1 MPPNALVT
9 AEELLQIDAPGKRTE
24 LVRGRLRVSE
34 PPGSRH
40 GAVSLEL
47 AVLLANHVKA
57 QGLGRVFAAET
68 GFQLA
73 RDPDTVRA
81 ADVAFVSTDRLPSP
95 LPAGYASL
103 APDLAVEVLSP
114 GERPAAVLSKV
125 ADWLDAGS
133 RLVWVIDPARAHAR
147 IYRADGSESYVD
159 HSGALDGEDVLP
171 GFACELADLFI

>member
-9 AEELLQIDAPGKRTE
+9 AGELLQIDAPGKRTE

-47 AVLLANHVKA
+47 AALLANHVKA

-133 RLVWVIDPARAHAR
+133 RLVWVIDPARAQAR